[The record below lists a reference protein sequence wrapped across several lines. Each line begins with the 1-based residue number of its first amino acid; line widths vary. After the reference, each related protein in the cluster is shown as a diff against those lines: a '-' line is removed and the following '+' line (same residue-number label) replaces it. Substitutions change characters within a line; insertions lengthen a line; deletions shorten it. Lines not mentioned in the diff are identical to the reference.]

1 MARRDTRAL
10 IDAMNATQDP
20 RTAGSL
26 ALQLL
31 RHSLSLGHRRLSL
44 KRLEKAVDCGAEV
57 TPDDFQRCLEL
68 ALRVDDVGIH
78 RRVVLLGRRLEQT
91 QAAR

>member
-10 IDAMNATQDP
+10 IDAMNAAKDP
-20 RTAGSL
+20 GVAGSM

-31 RHSLSLGHRRLSL
+31 RHSLVLGHRRLSL

-57 TPDDFQRCLEL
+57 TPDDYQRCLEL
-68 ALRVDDVGIH
+68 ALRVDDVSVH
-78 RRVVLLGRRLEQT
+78 RRIVQLGRQLEKA